1 MIVTIVSAFA
11 RFKGYASSLLLL
23 SLAVQLVFGYVCW
36 GVCVCFYSVNDTK
49 MLHLFGAYFVFSV
62 RFMWHTI
69 LGIFKEP
76 TRKRSLT
83 NQTTSKETNKI
94 YAIEIV
100 AFCLFSS
107 SPSPATFA
115 SLSFCFIAIICSF
128 PSFHLQL
135 IKLQYIAANV
145 CLCLHVKNCFI

>member
-23 SLAVQLVFGYVCW
+23 SLALFSWCLDM
-36 GVCVCFYSVNDTK
+36 CECFYSVNDTK

-69 LGIFKEP
+69 LGIYKEP

-100 AFCLFSS
+100 ALCLFPF
-107 SPSPATFA
+107 SPTTSA
-115 SLSFCFIAIICSF
+115 SLSFCLITIICSF
-128 PSFHLQL
+128 PSFRLQL